1 MEHYIL
7 EVAHTQA
14 NLAAISIAK
23 ESIKQA
29 ANMTV
34 DENNKK
40 ISVLDRK
47 GPDGKLT
54 GPGPAMKKKKRSHPH
69 RKSGSVE
76 SSSSYKPE
84 EGTLN
89 SMESAAQMSNYK

>member
-29 ANMTV
+29 TMQAN
-34 DENNKK
+34 DDNKK
-40 ISVLDRK
+40 SSSAVLDRK
-47 GPDGKLT
+47 GIDGKLT
-54 GPGPAMKKKKRSHPH
+54 GPGPAMTKKKKKSNGQR
-69 RKSGSVE
+69 RSGSNE
-76 SSSSYKPE
+76 SYSQPE
-84 EGTLN
+84 DGTLQ